1 MAPHVVGI
9 DLGTTNSV
17 VATVDDSGIVVV
29 LPNADGG
36 QITPSVIYFE
46 PDGTALVGG
55 EAVRETAFDPDNGV
69 RLVKRYMGTE
79 FPLHIRGQQHTP
91 ESISALILRQ
101 LVSAGV
107 GASDPG
113 YGEKARGGA
122 PGGPG
127 STVSAVITVPAYFG
141 TAERE
146 ATHQAGVI
154 AGLDVLELLD
164 EPVAA
169 ATHYGLTSGDD
180 RTILVYDLGGGTF
193 DTTVLRIENGAVR
206 VLATDG
212 HHELGGADVDR
223 RLLDLVTERLAEA
236 LSPDVVDDL
245 TDDQAWLADL
255 VLDVEAA
262 KKDLSKV
269 TSREISVR
277 IPRGRAAI
285 TITRSDLDEACSDL
299 YSTTAEIIERVL
311 AASRIPRG
319 RIDEVI
325 MVGGS
330 SRIPVLSDRLAAM
343 LGKVPQLVDPDLA
356 VAKGAALRAHHLVGS
371 AQMSALTARRRGA
384 LPGGS
389 SGGGVA
395 GGPGGAAAGPG
406 RGKTAQ
412 PRGLLA
418 GPGVVT
424 PVAPRAV
431 GILIEDSHDPAG
443 QRTFVAHMVTS
454 NTPLPVDKTEH
465 RFGTIVSN
473 QDSVRI
479 QVYEQ
484 SGAVLSPEVEHNRRV
499 LDGELTG
506 LGKLPA
512 GSVIQITLRVA
523 IDGRLTVIAH
533 EPRSRKELTL
543 EAFVE
548 GVIDSAETQ
557 RLTEMVSRTRV
568 RG

>member
-1 MAPHVVGI
+1 MARQVVGI

-17 VATVDDSGIVVV
+17 VATVDDSGSVVV

-36 QITPSVIYFE
+36 QITPSVVYFE
-46 PDGTALVGG
+46 SDGTVLVGS

-69 RLVKRYMGTE
+69 RLVKRSMGTE

-101 LVSAGV
+101 LVSAAV
-107 GASDPG
+107 GGSANA
-113 YGEKARGGA
+113 EK
-122 PGGPG
+122 
-127 STVSAVITVPAYFG
+127 VSAVITVPAYFG

-154 AGLDVLELLD
+154 AGLDVMELLD

-169 ATHYGLTSGDD
+169 ATHYGLVTGGD
-180 RTILVYDLGGGTF
+180 RTVLVYDLGGGTF
-193 DTTVLRIENGAVR
+193 DTTILRIDDGAVR

-212 HHELGGADVDR
+212 HHKLGGADVDQ
-223 RLLDLVTERLAEA
+223 RLLDLVMERLAETVSA
-236 LSPDVVDDL
+236 EEVDDL
-245 TDDQAWLADL
+245 ADDQAWLADL

-269 TSREISVR
+269 TSREILAR
-277 IPRGRAAI
+277 TPRGRAAV
-285 TITRSDLDEACSDL
+285 TITRSDLDMACSDL
-299 YSTTAEIIERVL
+299 YYTTAEIIERVL
-311 AASRIPRG
+311 DAAGLARG
-319 RIDEVI
+319 LIDEVI

-330 SRIPVLSDRLAAM
+330 SRIPVLGQRLAEM

-356 VAKGAALRAHHLVGS
+356 VAKGAALRAHRLAGS
-371 AQMSALTARRRGA
+371 TQMSALAARRAADAPQGGTSPSAGRQSRG
-384 LPGGS
+384 LS
-389 SGGGVA
+389 
-395 GGPGGAAAGPG
+395 AGPG
-406 RGKTAQ
+406 A
-412 PRGLLA
+412 
-418 GPGVVT
+418 VT
-424 PVAPRAV
+424 PVTPRAV
-431 GILIEDSHDPAG
+431 GILIEDSHDPTGKRA
-443 QRTFVAHMVTS
+443 FIAHMVTA

-465 RFGTIVSN
+465 RFGTILRDQGSA
-473 QDSVRI
+473 RI

-484 SGAVLSPEVEHNRRV
+484 SGPVLSPEVEHNRRV

-512 GSVIQITLRVA
+512 GSVIQITLRIAV
-523 IDGRLTVIAH
+523 DGRLTVIAH
-533 EPRSRKELTL
+533 EPRSRRELTL

-557 RLTEMVSRTRV
+557 RLTEMVRHMKV
-568 RG
+568 HG

>member
-1 MAPHVVGI
+1 MTRHVVGI

-17 VATVDDSGIVVV
+17 VATVDDAGTVVV

-36 QITPSVIYFE
+36 QITPSVVYFE

-101 LVSAGV
+101 LVDAAL
-107 GASDPG
+107 GADASRG
-113 YGEKARGGA
+113 GGEKI
-122 PGGPG
+122 
-127 STVSAVITVPAYFG
+127 SAVITVPAYFG

-154 AGLDVLELLD
+154 AGLEVLELLD

-169 ATHYGLTSGDD
+169 ATHYGLTTGAD

-193 DTTVLRIENGAVR
+193 DTTVLRIEGGAVR

-223 RLLDLVTERLAEA
+223 RLLDLVTERLAEI
-236 LSPDVVDDL
+236 LSPDEVDDL

-277 IPRGRAAI
+277 IPRGRAAV

-311 AASRIPRG
+311 RASGIARG
-319 RIDEVI
+319 LIDQVI

-330 SRIPVLSDRLAAM
+330 SRIPVLSDRLSAM

-384 LPGGS
+384 LPGG
-389 SGGGVA
+389 G
-395 GGPGGAAAGPG
+395 
-406 RGKTAQ
+406 
-412 PRGLLA
+412 
-418 GPGVVT
+418 
-424 PVAPRAV
+424 
-431 GILIEDSHDPAG
+431 
-443 QRTFVAHMVTS
+443 
-454 NTPLPVDKTEH
+454 
-465 RFGTIVSN
+465 
-473 QDSVRI
+473 
-479 QVYEQ
+479 
-484 SGAVLSPEVEHNRRV
+484 
-499 LDGELTG
+499 
-506 LGKLPA
+506 
-512 GSVIQITLRVA
+512 
-523 IDGRLTVIAH
+523 
-533 EPRSRKELTL
+533 RSRKQRQ
-543 EAFVE
+543 
-548 GVIDSAETQ
+548 GRCPSA
-557 RLTEMVSRTRV
+557 RPSHRAG
-568 RG
+568 RGHPGDAARRRHPHRGQP

>member
-1 MAPHVVGI
+1 MTRHVVGI

-17 VATVDDSGIVVV
+17 VATVDDSGTVVV

-36 QITPSVIYFE
+36 QITPSVVYFE

-69 RLVKRYMGTE
+69 RLIKRSMGTE
-79 FPLHIRGQQHTP
+79 FPLNIRGQQHTP

-101 LVSAGV
+101 LASAAIG
-107 GASDPG
+107 GSG
-113 YGEKARGGA
+113 GGNGEK
-122 PGGPG
+122 
-127 STVSAVITVPAYFG
+127 VSAVITVPAYFG

-169 ATHYGLTSGDD
+169 ATHYGLVTGGD

-193 DTTVLRIENGAVR
+193 DTTILRIEDGAVR

-212 HHELGGADVDR
+212 HHKLGGADVDL
-223 RLLDLVTERLAEA
+223 RLLDLVTERLAEM
-236 LSPDVVDDL
+236 LPPEEVDDL
-245 TDDQAWLADL
+245 HDDQALLADL

-269 TSREISVR
+269 TSREILVR
-277 IPRGRAAI
+277 TPRGRAMV
-285 TITRSDLDEACSDL
+285 TITRSDLDMACSDL
-299 YSTTAEIIERVL
+299 YYQTAEIIERVL
-311 AASRIPRG
+311 GAAGIAREI
-319 RIDEVI
+319 IDDVI

-330 SRIPVLSDRLAAM
+330 SRIPVLGQRLAEM

-371 AQMSALTARRRGA
+371 TQMSALAARRAADAPGGTPPSAGRQSRG
-384 LPGGS
+384 LPGG
-389 SGGGVA
+389 
-395 GGPGGAAAGPG
+395 PGA
-406 RGKTAQ
+406 
-412 PRGLLA
+412 
-418 GPGVVT
+418 VT
-424 PVAPRAV
+424 PVTPRAV
-431 GILIEDSHDPAG
+431 GILIEDSHDPSG
-443 QRTFVAHMVTS
+443 QRAFIAHMVTA
-454 NTPLPVDKTEH
+454 NTPLPIDKTEH
-465 RFGTIVSN
+465 RFGTILPN
-473 QDSVRI
+473 QGSARI

-484 SGAVLSPEVEHNRRV
+484 SGAVLSQEVEHNRRV

-512 GSVIQITLRVA
+512 GSVIQITLRIAV
-523 IDGRLTVIAH
+523 DGRLTVIAY

-557 RLTEMVSRTRV
+557 RLTEMVSRTRL

>member
-1 MAPHVVGI
+1 MARPVIGI

-17 VATVDDSGIVVV
+17 VATVDDSGTVVV

-36 QITPSVIYFE
+36 QLTPSVVYFE
-46 PDGTALVGG
+46 SDGAALVGR

-69 RLVKRYMGTE
+69 RLVKRSMGTE

-101 LVSAGV
+101 LVSAAIGES
-107 GASDPG
+107 AN
-113 YGEKARGGA
+113 GEK
-122 PGGPG
+122 
-127 STVSAVITVPAYFG
+127 VSAVITVPAYFG

-154 AGLDVLELLD
+154 ADLDVLALLD

-169 ATHYGLTSGDD
+169 ATHYGLVTGGD

-193 DTTVLRIENGAVR
+193 DTTILRIDDGAVR

-212 HHELGGADVDR
+212 HHKLGGADVDQ
-223 RLLDLVTERLAEA
+223 RLLDLVTERLAEM
-236 LSPDVVDDL
+236 LSPEEVDDL
-245 TDDQAWLADL
+245 TDDQALLADL

-277 IPRGRAAI
+277 TPRGRAAV
-285 TITRSDLDEACSDL
+285 TITRSDLDMACSDL
-299 YSTTAEIIERVL
+299 YYTTAEIIERVL
-311 AASRIPRG
+311 AAADLAKE

-330 SRIPVLSDRLAAM
+330 SRIPVLGQRLAEM
-343 LGKVPQLVDPDLA
+343 LGKVPKLVDPDLA
-356 VAKGAALRAHHLVGS
+356 VAKGAALRAHRLVGS
-371 AQMSALTARRRGA
+371 TQMSALAARRAADAPSGGTSPSAGRHSRG
-384 LPGGS
+384 LPGG
-389 SGGGVA
+389 
-395 GGPGGAAAGPG
+395 PGA
-406 RGKTAQ
+406 
-412 PRGLLA
+412 
-418 GPGVVT
+418 VT
-424 PVAPRAV
+424 PVTPRAV
-431 GILIEDSHDPAG
+431 GILIEDSHDPMG
-443 QRTFVAHMVTS
+443 QRAFIAHMVTA

-465 RFGTIVSN
+465 RFGTILSD
-473 QDSVRI
+473 QGSARI

-512 GSVIQITLRVA
+512 GSVVQITLRIAV
-523 IDGRLTVIAH
+523 DGRLTVIAH
-533 EPRSRKELTL
+533 EPRSRRELTL

-548 GVIDSAETQ
+548 GVIDSADTQ
-557 RLTEMVSRTRV
+557 RLTEMVRRTRV

>member
-1 MAPHVVGI
+1 MTRHVIGI

-17 VATVDDSGIVVV
+17 VATVDDSGTVVV

-36 QITPSVIYFE
+36 QTTPSVVYFE
-46 PDGTALVGG
+46 SDGDAIVGS

-69 RLVKRYMGTE
+69 RLIKRSIGRE
-79 FPLHIRGQQHTP
+79 CPLDIRGQQHTP

-101 LVSAGV
+101 LVNAAV
-107 GASDPG
+107 GGDGNA
-113 YGEKARGGA
+113 EK
-122 PGGPG
+122 
-127 STVSAVITVPAYFG
+127 VSAVITVPAYFG

-154 AGLDVLELLD
+154 AGLDVLALLD

-169 ATHYGLTSGDD
+169 AAHYGLDTGGD

-193 DTTVLRIENGAVR
+193 DTTVLRIEDGAVR

-212 HHELGGADVDR
+212 HHELGGADVDV
-223 RLLDLVTERLAEA
+223 RLLGLVMKRLAEV
-236 LSPDVVDDL
+236 LPPEDVDDL
-245 TDDQAWLADL
+245 QDDQALLADL
-255 VLDVEAA
+255 VLDVETA
-262 KKDLSKV
+262 KKDLSKI
-269 TSREISVR
+269 TSREILVR
-277 IPRGRAAI
+277 TPHGRAAV
-285 TITRSDLDEACSDL
+285 TITRSDLDNACSDL
-299 YSTTAEIIERVL
+299 YYQTAEIIERVL
-311 AASRIPRG
+311 GAAGITREV
-319 RIDEVI
+319 IDEVI

-330 SRIPVLSDRLAAM
+330 SRIPVLGQRLAEM
-343 LGKVPQLVDPDLA
+343 LGKVPRLVDPDLA

-371 AQMSALTARRRGA
+371 TQMSALAARRAADAPGGTPPSAGRQSRG
-384 LPGGS
+384 LPGG
-389 SGGGVA
+389 
-395 GGPGGAAAGPG
+395 PGA
-406 RGKTAQ
+406 
-412 PRGLLA
+412 
-418 GPGVVT
+418 VT
-424 PVAPRAV
+424 PVTPRAV
-431 GILIEDSHDPAG
+431 GILIEDSHDPSG
-443 QRTFVAHMVTS
+443 QRAFIAHMVTA
-454 NTPLPVDKTEH
+454 NTPLPIDKTEH
-465 RFGTIVSN
+465 RFGTILPDQGSA
-473 QDSVRI
+473 RI

-512 GSVIQITLRVA
+512 GSVIQVTLRIAV
-523 IDGRLTVIAH
+523 DGRLTVIAY

-557 RLTEMVSRTRV
+557 RLTEMVSRTKL

>member
-1 MAPHVVGI
+1 MARHVVGI

-17 VATVDDSGIVVV
+17 VATVDDAGTVVV

-36 QITPSVIYFE
+36 QITPSVVYFE

-69 RLVKRYMGTE
+69 RLVKRYMGSE

-101 LVSAGV
+101 LVDAALGAGV
-107 GASDPG
+107 SRGRAAG
-113 YGEKARGGA
+113 GLGGEK
-122 PGGPG
+122 
-127 STVSAVITVPAYFG
+127 VSAVITVPAYFG

-169 ATHYGLTSGDD
+169 ATHYGLTTGD

-193 DTTVLRIENGAVR
+193 DTTVLRIEGGAVR

-223 RLLDLVTERLAEA
+223 RLLDLVTDRLAEM
-236 LSPDVVDDL
+236 LSPDEVDDL
-245 TDDQAWLADL
+245 SDDQAWLADL

-277 IPRGRAAI
+277 IPRGRAAV

-311 AASRIPRG
+311 RASGIARG
-319 RIDEVI
+319 LIDEVI

-330 SRIPVLSDRLAAM
+330 SRIPVLSERLSAM
-343 LGKVPQLVDPDLA
+343 LGRVPQLVDPDLA

-384 LPGGS
+384 LPGGTPG
-389 SGGGVA
+389 SGTSTRGG
-395 GGPGGAAAGPG
+395 
-406 RGKTAQ
+406 TQ
-412 PRGLLA
+412 SRGLLA
-418 GPGVVT
+418 GPGAVT
-424 PVAPRAV
+424 PVTPRAV

-443 QRTFVAHMVTS
+443 QRTFIAHMVTA

-465 RFGTIVSN
+465 RFGTIVAN

-484 SGAVLSPEVEHNRRV
+484 SGAVLSPEVGHNRRV

-512 GSVIQITLRVA
+512 GSIIQITLRIA
-523 IDGRLTVIAH
+523 IDGRLTVVAH

-557 RLTEMVSRTRV
+557 RLTEMVSRTKV

>member
-1 MAPHVVGI
+1 MARQVIGI

-17 VATVDDSGIVVV
+17 VATVDDNGIVVV

-36 QITPSVIYFE
+36 QVTPSVVYFE
-46 PDGTALVGG
+46 PDGTALVGS
-55 EAVRETAFDPDNGV
+55 EAVREAAFDPENGV
-69 RLVKRYMGTE
+69 RLVKRSMGTE

-101 LVSAGV
+101 LVSAALGGV
-107 GASDPG
+107 
-113 YGEKARGGA
+113 
-122 PGGPG
+122 PGGPAEG
-127 STVSAVITVPAYFG
+127 VAVSAVITVPAYFG

-169 ATHYGLTSGDD
+169 ATHYGLATAGD
-180 RTILVYDLGGGTF
+180 RTVLVYDLGGGTF

-223 RLLDLVTERLAEA
+223 RLLDLVTERLAAA
-236 LSPDVVDDL
+236 LSPDEVEDL
-245 TDDQAWLADL
+245 TDDQAWLAEL
-255 VLDVEAA
+255 VLDVEVA

-277 IPRGRAAI
+277 TPRGRAVV

-311 AASRIPRG
+311 GASRIPRG
-319 RIDEVI
+319 LVDEVI

-330 SRIPVLSDRLAAM
+330 SRIPVLAERLTAM
-343 LGKVPQLVDPDLA
+343 LGRVPQLVDPDLA

-371 AQMSALTARRRGA
+371 AQMSALTARRRGT
-384 LPGGS
+384 LPGS
-389 SGGGVA
+389 AAASNSGGSGPYGGARRGSLVT
-395 GGPGGAAAGPG
+395 GPG
-406 RGKTAQ
+406 T
-412 PRGLLA
+412 
-418 GPGVVT
+418 VT
-424 PVAPRAV
+424 PVTPRAV

-443 QRTFVAHMVTS
+443 QRSFIAHMVTA

-465 RFGTIVSN
+465 FGTILLN

-484 SGAVLSPEVEHNRRV
+484 SGPVLSPEVGHNRRV
-499 LDGELTG
+499 LDGELSG
-506 LGKLPA
+506 LGTLPA
-512 GSVIQITLRVA
+512 GSVIQITLRIA
-523 IDGRLTVIAH
+523 IDGRLMVIAH

-548 GVIDSAETQ
+548 GVIDSAEAQ
-557 RLTEMVSRTRV
+557 RLMDMVSQTRTR
-568 RG
+568 G